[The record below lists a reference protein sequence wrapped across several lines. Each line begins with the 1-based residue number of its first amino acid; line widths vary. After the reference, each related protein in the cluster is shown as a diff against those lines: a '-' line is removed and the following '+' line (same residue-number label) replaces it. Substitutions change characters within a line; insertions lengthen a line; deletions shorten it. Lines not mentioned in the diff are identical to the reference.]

1 MSIQF
6 NFLPTLVLMPVYQ
19 AVSEKKNEFEISMD
33 NNMMTH
39 QKKVFISPLKF
50 LSSSSKGKSV
60 LPTTK
65 NVKNILKLLISVVND
80 HGD

>member
-1 MSIQF
+1 
-6 NFLPTLVLMPVYQ
+6 
-19 AVSEKKNEFEISMD
+19 MD

-39 QKKVFISPLKF
+39 QKKVYISPVKF
-50 LSSSSKGKSV
+50 LSSSSKGESV

-65 NVKNILKLLISVVND
+65 NVKNIFKLLIAVVND